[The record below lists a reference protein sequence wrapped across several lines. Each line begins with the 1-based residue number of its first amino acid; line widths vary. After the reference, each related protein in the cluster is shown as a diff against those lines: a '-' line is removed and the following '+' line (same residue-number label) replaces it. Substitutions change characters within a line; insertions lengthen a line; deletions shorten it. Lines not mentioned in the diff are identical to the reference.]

1 MDKNNFIQLNKIK
14 SFNKQNFWTL
24 NSIFHFRCFL
34 FIGLLYFSLNSCG
47 TAEKASVYKPGR
59 VWNFDVTVQDS
70 SGIIVDSFQ
79 LTMKTRNSN
88 VAEKAIRQITVEY
101 EYLKNGKSFD
111 TETTGIE
118 DNSERITIHPP
129 RDSYFDV
136 SEIVNF
142 PFITKPIGMGF
153 KSSTG
158 IVIQKASFVNRR
170 TNEKINL
177 AGKTIKQEI
186 ALVDSTTIVFKNK
199 EIKCYV
205 VEGKNLNFINE
216 LGQFTGK
223 FYFNEKYGFV
233 KFIYNTPWKSTI
245 EANLKSVNFK

>member
-1 MDKNNFIQLNKIK
+1 MTNTITKESTIK
-14 SFNKQNFWTL
+14 SNI
-24 NSIFHFRCFL
+24 SIKKKSNLLFA
-34 FIGLLYFSLNSCG
+34 FIGLLCIFLQSCG

-59 VWNFDVTVQDS
+59 VWEFDVTVQDS

-79 LTMKTRNSN
+79 LNMKTRNSN

-101 EYLKNGKSFD
+101 EYFKNGKSFD

-136 SEIVNF
+136 SEVVHF

-199 EIKCYV
+199 ELKCYV
-205 VEGKNLNFINE
+205 VEGKNLNFIKE
-216 LGQFTGK
+216 LGQFSGK
-223 FYFNEKYGFV
+223 FYFNKKYGFV
-233 KFIYNTPWKSTI
+233 KLEYSTPWKSKVI
-245 EANLKSVNFK
+245 ANLKSVKF